1 MNRLALAAALLGT
14 AAAPLAAE
22 THRVEAAQGAAA
34 LQEAL
39 ILAKPGDVIEMGEGR
54 FTLTDGLSLD
64 VDGVT
69 LRGMGMD
76 RTVLDFTGQ
85 QGAGEGLLVTSD
97 NVTLRDFA
105 VENPR
110 GDGIKSKGADMIIY
124 SGIRVEWTGGPK
136 ETNGA
141 YGIYPVESTGVLVV
155 NSRVSGASDAGI
167 YVGQSRDITVREN
180 IVTFNVAGIEI
191 ENSRNALVTSNIA
204 SRNTGGLLVFDLPG
218 LPVMGGGNV
227 ILRDNV
233 VKDNDTANFAP
244 KGNIVA
250 SVRRGTGVLVM
261 ANDGVLI
268 EANAF
273 ENNPTAHVM
282 VVAYTQ
288 PFVDARYNPPC
299 EERDRRA
306 QRLRARRG
314 RSADRRQGDAA
325 GGFRRGAAAGSVGRD
340 CRGRKRPQDRGRRDR
355 LDAEPQQARPVH
367 CRGPARA
374 TDADADQKL
383 GVPRS
388 RCPCR
393 AGGAAEVKWP
403 AALLALSL
411 ATLGGVVAHARL
423 KAPPIADAAITGNG
437 FPAKLSDYGFFIQP
451 REQVPISRPRLCAQ
465 HPAVVRRGGEA
476 ALHLPAKAR
485 SSPPTGR
492 ACSNSRWARRSS
504 RPSLSARAPSVA

>member
-110 GDGIKSKGADMIIY
+110 GDGIKSKGADMIVY

-288 PFVDARYNPPC
+288 PFVDARYNPH
-299 EERDRRA
+299 
-306 QRLRARRG
+306 ARNVI
-314 RSADRRQGDAA
+314 
-325 GGFRRGAAAGSVGRD
+325 VGRNAFG
-340 CRGRKRPQDRGRRDR
+340 RGGDDPQIDGKEM
-355 LDAEPQQARPVH
+355 LLAAF
-367 CRGPARA
+367 
-374 TDADADQKL
+374 
-383 GVPRS
+383 
-388 RCPCR
+388 
-393 AGGAAEVKWP
+393 GGALPPVLWDGIVEDGNGLRIAEGVTGWTLNLSKPGQSIAEAQPGPLMLTPIKSWEFPEVGAP
-403 AALLALSL
+403 AGLE
-411 ATLGGVVAHARL
+411 ARL
-423 KAPPIADAAITGNG
+423 K
-437 FPAKLSDYGFFIQP
+437 
-451 REQVPISRPRLCAQ
+451 
-465 HPAVVRRGGEA
+465 
-476 ALHLPAKAR
+476 
-485 SSPPTGR
+485 
-492 ACSNSRWARRSS
+492 
-504 RPSLSARAPSVA
+504 